1 VFGFKPVPSLKLAS
15 NSATYRRMEEDMD
28 VDCGTILEGASI
40 EEIGRRIFD
49 ELLEVASGKQ
59 TKSEAMGIGDEEF
72 DPWMPGP
79 TI

>member
-1 VFGFKPVPSLKLAS
+1 
-15 NSATYRRMEEDMD
+15 MD

>member
-1 VFGFKPVPSLKLAS
+1 
-15 NSATYRRMEEDMD
+15 MEEDMD